1 MLIFPAGREWSILT
15 RNRTNFSITGKPMLA
30 CDAGLYVA
38 FGVQLGFHINVG
50 TEFVPNT
57 RLDPLIAL

>member
-1 MLIFPAGREWSILT
+1 MLKNNTKFKFSTIVT
-15 RNRTNFSITGKPMLA
+15 RTAVPGYG
-30 CDAGLYVA
+30 CDHAWHAAWFIAL
-38 FGVQLGFHINVG
+38 FGVLLGFHINVG